1 VKSRCNEIEKI
12 RGLKLLSERFI
23 HKMKLEEG
31 IKIKKGL
38 RKDYSV
44 LTQKELHL
52 MPETKL

>member
-12 RGLKLLSERFI
+12 QGLKFLLGRFI

-38 RKDYSV
+38 RKDYSI
-44 LTQKELHL
+44 LT
-52 MPETKL
+52 